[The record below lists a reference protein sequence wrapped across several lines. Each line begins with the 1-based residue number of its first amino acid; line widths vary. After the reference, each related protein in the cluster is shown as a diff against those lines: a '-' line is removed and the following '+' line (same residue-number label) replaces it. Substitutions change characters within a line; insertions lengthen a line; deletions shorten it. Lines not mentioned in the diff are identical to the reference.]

1 MTIQEFDNKFFIGK
15 AFDLQAGE
23 LGETTTLYDPD
34 DLTTHGVVVGMTGS
48 GKTGLCID
56 ILEEAALNGI
66 PALVIDPKGDITN
79 LLLHFPN
86 LTTQDFQPWVD
97 PDEARRDGKTVEQ
110 LAAETAT
117 LWKNGLEK
125 WGIGSD
131 RIERVRNAVD
141 YTIYTPGSDAGIP
154 LSIMA
159 SLKAP
164 SISWEENRELLRERI
179 SSNVTAI
186 LGLAGIESDPIRSR
200 EHILL
205 ANIFERSWSA
215 GTDLDIAEL
224 IRQVQN
230 PPFEKLGALEVDKF
244 FPADDRFELAMAI
257 NSFLASPS
265 FKAWTE
271 GEAMDPAALLWD
283 QKGKPRHSIFYL
295 AHLSERE
302 RMFFVTLFLSAVEGW
317 MRGQSG
323 SASLRALV
331 YFDEVLGFLPPVK
344 EPPSKGPLIRLL
356 KQARA
361 YGLGLLLTTQNPV
374 DLDYKAL
381 SNAGTWFIG
390 RLQTEQDKA
399 RLLDGLESA
408 SGGEGGFNR
417 EQADNVI
424 SSLRKRVFLLHNVHE
439 REPQIFHTRW
449 AMAYLK
455 GPITRTQLNEL
466 NALAG
471 AEITTRA
478 AIRDENDA
486 QPVVQ
491 AEPTKIEGSV
501 TRPAVTSGM
510 GEYFLP
516 NDLTVAR
523 ALKEANRD
531 PAGIKTHGLVYR
543 PTLLAQATARILDR
557 KSGLDVDHTVSALVP
572 DPDRRGVVR
581 WENHLHEPVS
591 QDDTDDVPLPDARYA
606 DLEAP
611 LNELKTM
618 RRLEKDFVDFFYRNA
633 EIRVPSNPILKLV
646 AQPGTT
652 TAEFRAQCADAAREA
667 RDEEVEIIQE
677 KYVKKTKTIQKRLA
691 REQRELDEDQA
702 EHSARK
708 MEEMATHLE
717 NVIGIF
723 GGSRSRRRVSTS
735 MTKRRM
741 TSKAKADI
749 EESKDVIE
757 DFKRELEDLEIEMN
771 DAVEEIEERWAEAA
785 SEIEEA
791 VFTPF
796 KKDIHVDLF
805 GVAWFPYWQV
815 KAGEEVFELPGYK
828 A

>member
-1 MTIQEFDNKFFIGK
+1 
-15 AFDLQAGE
+15 
-23 LGETTTLYDPD
+23 
-34 DLTTHGVVVGMTGS
+34 
-48 GKTGLCID
+48 
-56 ILEEAALNGI
+56 
-66 PALVIDPKGDITN
+66 
-79 LLLHFPN
+79 
-86 LTTQDFQPWVD
+86 
-97 PDEARRDGKTVEQ
+97 
-110 LAAETAT
+110 
-117 LWKNGLEK
+117 
-125 WGIGSD
+125 
-131 RIERVRNAVD
+131 
-141 YTIYTPGSDAGIP
+141 
-154 LSIMA
+154 
-159 SLKAP
+159 
-164 SISWEENRELLRERI
+164 
-179 SSNVTAI
+179 
-186 LGLAGIESDPIRSR
+186 
-200 EHILL
+200 
-205 ANIFERSWSA
+205 
-215 GTDLDIAEL
+215 
-224 IRQVQN
+224 
-230 PPFEKLGALEVDKF
+230 
-244 FPADDRFELAMAI
+244 
-257 NSFLASPS
+257 
-265 FKAWTE
+265 
-271 GEAMDPAALLWD
+271 
-283 QKGKPRHSIFYL
+283 
-295 AHLSERE
+295 
-302 RMFFVTLFLSAVEGW
+302 
-317 MRGQSG
+317 
-323 SASLRALV
+323 
-331 YFDEVLGFLPPVK
+331 
-344 EPPSKGPLIRLL
+344 
-356 KQARA
+356 
-361 YGLGLLLTTQNPV
+361 
-374 DLDYKAL
+374 
-381 SNAGTWFIG
+381 
-390 RLQTEQDKA
+390 
-399 RLLDGLESA
+399 
-408 SGGEGGFNR
+408 
-417 EQADNVI
+417 
-424 SSLRKRVFLLHNVHE
+424 
-439 REPQIFHTRW
+439 
-449 AMAYLK
+449 
-455 GPITRTQLNEL
+455 
-466 NALAG
+466 
-471 AEITTRA
+471 
-478 AIRDENDA
+478 
-486 QPVVQ
+486 
-491 AEPTKIEGSV
+491 
-501 TRPAVTSGM
+501 M